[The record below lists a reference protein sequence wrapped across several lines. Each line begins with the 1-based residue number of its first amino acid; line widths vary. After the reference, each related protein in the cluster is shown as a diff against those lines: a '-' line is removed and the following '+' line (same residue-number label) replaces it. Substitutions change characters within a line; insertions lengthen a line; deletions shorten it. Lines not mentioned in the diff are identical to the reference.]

1 MPRRRRYTDEQIVAI
16 LKESAAGTKTE
27 ELCRKYGVHPN
38 TLYAWRDKFAGMSL
52 PDIKKLRALEQENL
66 KLKHMVADQAL
77 EIRAI
82 KELLSKNF

>member
-1 MPRRRRYTDEQIVAI
+1 MARKRYTEEQIVGI
-16 LKESAAGTKTE
+16 LKEAAAGAKTE
-27 ELCRKYGVHPN
+27 EICRKYGVSHT
-38 TLYAWRDKFAGMSL
+38 TLYAWRTKFAGMEV
-52 PDIKKLRALEQENL
+52 PDIKRLRALEEENR

>member
-1 MPRRRRYTDEQIVAI
+1 MARKRYTEEQIVGI
-16 LKESAAGTKTE
+16 LKEAAAGAKTDDI
-27 ELCRKYGVHPN
+27 CRKYGVSHN
-38 TLYAWRDKFAGMSL
+38 TFYAWRMKFSGMEV
-52 PDIKKLRALEQENL
+52 PDIKRLRALEDENR